1 MITEK
6 PIIVATET
14 RNSDGFMMPLLFEI
28 LTDDTVTRFGLIC
41 RGMRRAYIM
50 YIRIRVTDRLQIQEN

>member
-1 MITEK
+1 
-6 PIIVATET
+6 
-14 RNSDGFMMPLLFEI
+14 MMPLLFEI

-41 RGMRRAYIM
+41 RGMRRAYII